1 MAEAFITAINS
12 ASEEANSPKATPST
26 CAKEVSEEPETIST
40 TGLSVNVENELR
52 AEISSVKETV
62 NSVNSRMDI
71 FLPLFEKFV
80 SQTVTSGGH
89 QETDRE
95 IATSGGQNISQDS
108 RDIATSGGQNSLR
121 HASVANH
128 DNDIDDAIS
137 LQPDRDE
144 RRGLDLDI
152 DSDNESQQ
160 SSVKNSTHN
169 CFQRYSVVDKDSLDT
184 ENVSRDILGDIF
196 GEDAKT
202 KPDKSEAGIVLDQS
216 QINILNQSWHCDNP
230 LLLSTYKEE
239 YRASFPVSD
248 KSADIL
254 NLPKLDDITQT
265 LLCKRHGPN
274 AGKAHNKLFSKPEKI
289 FENMAFKGQ
298 SAARMG
304 LIITAYMQQALGSLM
319 EKPNDSEPNI
329 DLLVQMVKD
338 IFAMSVKYMDQTART
353 GLEDIT
359 ELNDKFLS
367 LKLSSDGVLGKDFE
381 EKLKNR
387 SETNKQIKDLL
398 PELTRKSAA
407 STSSFKKSAVI
418 HTSQD
423 TNGPKLAKNDFSN
436 FRIPKVAAKPSENK
450 GGFKPN
456 FRRFGSG
463 RKEADGEKKGSFR
476 GNGAW
481 AISLD
486 LKDAYFHIPIHET
499 HKKYLRFC
507 VNNQC
512 YQFLV
517 LCFGPTSA
525 PRIFTKVCSVVA
537 AHLRA
542 QNIRLATYLD
552 DWFLINQTKKMLISD
567 REKTLNLLTNLGFVV
582 NLEKSSLIPT
592 QSITYI
598 GAVFSLKEGIVRPTS
613 ERVSKLLSAVELIL
627 NKQNQATARDFLQ
640 LLGIMASCI
649 ELIPNARLFMR
660 PIQLHLLYH
669 WKPVCQNLGIKIPFS
684 KHLKGH
690 LRWWL
695 KIENLVIGRSITPWE
710 TSITVT
716 TDASNSGYG
725 GHINNSLI
733 VQGTW
738 SVEEK
743 LLHINSLEMEAV
755 FLTVKH
761 FLPKLIN
768 KNVLIRSDNAT
779 VVRYINKQGGTR
791 SPSCV

>member
-12 ASEEANSPKATPST
+12 ASEEANSPKATPSRSDNKNEKSSGKQTGSRKKTTSKSRKASST
-26 CAKEVSEEPETIST
+26 CAKEVSEEPETMST
-40 TGLSVNVENELR
+40 TGLSVNIENELR

-71 FLPLFEKFV
+71 FFPLLEKFV
-80 SQTVTSGGH
+80 SQTVTSCGH

-95 IATSGGQNISQDS
+95 IATSGGQNISQVS
-108 RDIATSGGQNSLR
+108 RDIATS
-121 HASVANH
+121 
-128 DNDIDDAIS
+128 
-137 LQPDRDE
+137 
-144 RRGLDLDI
+144 
-152 DSDNESQQ
+152 
-160 SSVKNSTHN
+160 
-169 CFQRYSVVDKDSLDT
+169 VDKDSLDT

-319 EKPNDSEPNI
+319 EKLNDSEPNI

-338 IFAMSVKYMDQTART
+338 IFAMSVKSMDQTARTGAFHHLIRRKATLLDT

-398 PELTRKSAA
+398 PELTRKSAT
-407 STSSFKKSAVI
+407 STSSFKRKSAVI

-476 GNGAW
+476 GNG
-481 AISLD
+481 
-486 LKDAYFHIPIHET
+486 
-499 HKKYLRFC
+499 R
-507 VNNQC
+507 
-512 YQFLV
+512 
-517 LCFGPTSA
+517 
-525 PRIFTKVCSVVA
+525 
-537 AHLRA
+537 
-542 QNIRLATYLD
+542 
-552 DWFLINQTKKMLISD
+552 
-567 REKTLNLLTNLGFVV
+567 
-582 NLEKSSLIPT
+582 
-592 QSITYI
+592 
-598 GAVFSLKEGIVRPTS
+598 
-613 ERVSKLLSAVELIL
+613 SK
-627 NKQNQATARDFLQ
+627 
-640 LLGIMASCI
+640 
-649 ELIPNARLFMR
+649 
-660 PIQLHLLYH
+660 
-669 WKPVCQNLGIKIPFS
+669 
-684 KHLKGH
+684 
-690 LRWWL
+690 
-695 KIENLVIGRSITPWE
+695 
-710 TSITVT
+710 
-716 TDASNSGYG
+716 
-725 GHINNSLI
+725 
-733 VQGTW
+733 
-738 SVEEK
+738 
-743 LLHINSLEMEAV
+743 
-755 FLTVKH
+755 
-761 FLPKLIN
+761 
-768 KNVLIRSDNAT
+768 
-779 VVRYINKQGGTR
+779 
-791 SPSCV
+791 

>member
-1 MAEAFITAINS
+1 
-12 ASEEANSPKATPST
+12 
-26 CAKEVSEEPETIST
+26 
-40 TGLSVNVENELR
+40 
-52 AEISSVKETV
+52 
-62 NSVNSRMDI
+62 MDI

-80 SQTVTSGGH
+80 SQTVTSGG
-89 QETDRE
+89 QIETDRE

-144 RRGLDLDI
+144 RRGLDLDL
-152 DSDNESQQ
+152 DSDNESQH

-169 CFQRYSVVDKDSLDT
+169 RFQRYSVVDKDSLDT

-274 AGKAHNKLFSKPEKI
+274 AGKAHNKLFSKPEKF

-319 EKPNDSEPNI
+319 EKLNDSEPNI

-338 IFAMSVKYMDQTART
+338 MFAMSVKSMDQTARTGAFHHLIRRKATLLDT

-398 PELTRKSAA
+398 PELTRKSAT
-407 STSSFKKSAVI
+407 STSSFKRKSAII

-423 TNGPKLAKNDFSN
+423 TNGPKVAKNDFSN

-476 GNGAW
+476 GNG
-481 AISLD
+481 
-486 LKDAYFHIPIHET
+486 
-499 HKKYLRFC
+499 R
-507 VNNQC
+507 
-512 YQFLV
+512 
-517 LCFGPTSA
+517 
-525 PRIFTKVCSVVA
+525 
-537 AHLRA
+537 
-542 QNIRLATYLD
+542 
-552 DWFLINQTKKMLISD
+552 
-567 REKTLNLLTNLGFVV
+567 
-582 NLEKSSLIPT
+582 
-592 QSITYI
+592 
-598 GAVFSLKEGIVRPTS
+598 
-613 ERVSKLLSAVELIL
+613 SK
-627 NKQNQATARDFLQ
+627 
-640 LLGIMASCI
+640 
-649 ELIPNARLFMR
+649 
-660 PIQLHLLYH
+660 
-669 WKPVCQNLGIKIPFS
+669 
-684 KHLKGH
+684 
-690 LRWWL
+690 
-695 KIENLVIGRSITPWE
+695 
-710 TSITVT
+710 
-716 TDASNSGYG
+716 
-725 GHINNSLI
+725 
-733 VQGTW
+733 
-738 SVEEK
+738 
-743 LLHINSLEMEAV
+743 
-755 FLTVKH
+755 
-761 FLPKLIN
+761 
-768 KNVLIRSDNAT
+768 
-779 VVRYINKQGGTR
+779 
-791 SPSCV
+791 

>member
-12 ASEEANSPKATPST
+12 ASEEANSPKATPSRSDNKNEKSSGKQTGSRKKTTSKSRKASST
-26 CAKEVSEEPETIST
+26 CAKEVSEEPETMST
-40 TGLSVNVENELR
+40 TGLSVNIENELR

-80 SQTVTSGGH
+80 SQTVTSGG
-89 QETDRE
+89 QIETDRE

-144 RRGLDLDI
+144 RRGLDLDL
-152 DSDNESQQ
+152 DSDNESQH

-169 CFQRYSVVDKDSLDT
+169 RFQRYSVVDKDSLDT

-274 AGKAHNKLFSKPEKI
+274 A
-289 FENMAFKGQ
+289 
-298 SAARMG
+298 
-304 LIITAYMQQALGSLM
+304 
-319 EKPNDSEPNI
+319 D
-329 DLLVQMVKD
+329 
-338 IFAMSVKYMDQTART
+338 T

-398 PELTRKSAA
+398 PELTRKSAT
-407 STSSFKKSAVI
+407 STSSFKRKSAII

-423 TNGPKLAKNDFSN
+423 TNGPKVAKNDFSN

-476 GNGAW
+476 GNG
-481 AISLD
+481 
-486 LKDAYFHIPIHET
+486 
-499 HKKYLRFC
+499 R
-507 VNNQC
+507 
-512 YQFLV
+512 
-517 LCFGPTSA
+517 
-525 PRIFTKVCSVVA
+525 
-537 AHLRA
+537 
-542 QNIRLATYLD
+542 
-552 DWFLINQTKKMLISD
+552 
-567 REKTLNLLTNLGFVV
+567 
-582 NLEKSSLIPT
+582 
-592 QSITYI
+592 
-598 GAVFSLKEGIVRPTS
+598 
-613 ERVSKLLSAVELIL
+613 SK
-627 NKQNQATARDFLQ
+627 
-640 LLGIMASCI
+640 
-649 ELIPNARLFMR
+649 
-660 PIQLHLLYH
+660 
-669 WKPVCQNLGIKIPFS
+669 
-684 KHLKGH
+684 
-690 LRWWL
+690 
-695 KIENLVIGRSITPWE
+695 
-710 TSITVT
+710 
-716 TDASNSGYG
+716 
-725 GHINNSLI
+725 
-733 VQGTW
+733 
-738 SVEEK
+738 
-743 LLHINSLEMEAV
+743 
-755 FLTVKH
+755 
-761 FLPKLIN
+761 
-768 KNVLIRSDNAT
+768 
-779 VVRYINKQGGTR
+779 
-791 SPSCV
+791 

>member
-12 ASEEANSPKATPST
+12 ASEEANSPKATPSRSDNKNEKSSGKQTGSRKKTTSKSRKASST
-26 CAKEVSEEPETIST
+26 CAKEVSEEPETMST
-40 TGLSVNVENELR
+40 TGLSVNIENELR

-71 FLPLFEKFV
+71 FLPLFEKFI
-80 SQTVTSGGH
+80 SQTVTSDGH
-89 QETDRE
+89 IETDRE
-95 IATSGGQNISQDS
+95 IATSVGQNISQDS

-144 RRGLDLDI
+144 RRGLDLDL
-152 DSDNESQQ
+152 DSDNESQH

-169 CFQRYSVVDKDSLDT
+169 RFQRYSVVDKDSLDT

-319 EKPNDSEPNI
+319 EKLNDSEPNI

-338 IFAMSVKYMDQTART
+338 IFAMSVKSMDQTART
-353 GLEDIT
+353 GAFHHLIRRKATLLDTGLYAII
-359 ELNDKFLS
+359 ELNDKFVS
-367 LKLSSDGVLGKDFE
+367 LKLSGDGVLGKEFE

-387 SETNKQIKDLL
+387 SKTNKQIKDLL
-398 PELTRKSAA
+398 PELTRKSTA
-407 STSSFKKSAVI
+407 STSSFKRKSAVI

-423 TNGPKLAKNDFSN
+423 TDGPKVAKNGFSN
-436 FRIPKVAAKPSENK
+436 FRIPKIAAKPSENK

-463 RKEADGEKKGSFR
+463 RKEANDEKKISFC
-476 GNGAW
+476 GNG
-481 AISLD
+481 
-486 LKDAYFHIPIHET
+486 
-499 HKKYLRFC
+499 
-507 VNNQC
+507 
-512 YQFLV
+512 
-517 LCFGPTSA
+517 TS
-525 PRIFTKVCSVVA
+525 K
-537 AHLRA
+537 
-542 QNIRLATYLD
+542 
-552 DWFLINQTKKMLISD
+552 
-567 REKTLNLLTNLGFVV
+567 
-582 NLEKSSLIPT
+582 
-592 QSITYI
+592 
-598 GAVFSLKEGIVRPTS
+598 
-613 ERVSKLLSAVELIL
+613 
-627 NKQNQATARDFLQ
+627 
-640 LLGIMASCI
+640 
-649 ELIPNARLFMR
+649 
-660 PIQLHLLYH
+660 
-669 WKPVCQNLGIKIPFS
+669 
-684 KHLKGH
+684 
-690 LRWWL
+690 
-695 KIENLVIGRSITPWE
+695 
-710 TSITVT
+710 
-716 TDASNSGYG
+716 
-725 GHINNSLI
+725 
-733 VQGTW
+733 
-738 SVEEK
+738 
-743 LLHINSLEMEAV
+743 
-755 FLTVKH
+755 
-761 FLPKLIN
+761 
-768 KNVLIRSDNAT
+768 
-779 VVRYINKQGGTR
+779 
-791 SPSCV
+791 